1 MYALDLKR
9 CPHCAAALDSLTVD
23 ETRAADASARV
34 MVCRRC
40 DAAPRWDQAEFVPRA
55 WSDPLR

>member
-1 MYALDLKR
+1 VYALDLKR

-23 ETRAADASARV
+23 QAREAEAAARIA
-34 MVCRRC
+34 VCRRC
-40 DAAPRWDQAEFVPRA
+40 DGVPRWEQAEFVPRA